1 MGVAPW
7 CASSF
12 CSHPPAPVP
21 LCSGAEPVGQLPCV
35 LRPPLR
41 VEAPSQG
48 TSSWPCDKH
57 AVWRNSGRASTA
69 CAALQPP
76 CTPLA
81 SALNRCGPHLL
92 ARSPHCASPPLIRI
106 AHSPQLCAPLPLVCI
121 AHSSHSGSRVQE
133 SPCGHFMHSHCF
145 AAYTRYSYT
154 CPVCFKSL
162 GDMSVYW
169 KMIDSLLAA
178 GK

>member
-1 MGVAPW
+1 MQCGGATE
-7 CASSF
+7 
-12 CSHPPAPVP
+12 
-21 LCSGAEPVGQLPCV
+21 AEPALFVQL
-35 LRPPLR
+35 
-41 VEAPSQG
+41 
-48 TSSWPCDKH
+48 
-57 AVWRNSGRASTA
+57 
-69 CAALQPP
+69 P

-81 SALNRCGPHLL
+81 SALKGCAPHTSWLTL
-92 ARSPHCASPPLIRI
+92 PNSVPLCLSPH
-106 AHSPQLCAPLPLVCI
+106 
-121 AHSSHSGSRVQE
+121 VQE

-178 GK
+178 GKYEASVWPCCDV